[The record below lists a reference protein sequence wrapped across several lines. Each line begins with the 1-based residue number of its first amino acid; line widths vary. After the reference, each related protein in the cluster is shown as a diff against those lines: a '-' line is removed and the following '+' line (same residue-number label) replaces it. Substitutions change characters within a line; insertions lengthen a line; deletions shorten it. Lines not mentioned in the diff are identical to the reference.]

1 MQELINQEAG
11 PASRSEMGKATD
23 KKFVLVGTHRVRP
36 PEETLARVEPF
47 LPRIGITRV
56 AEITQLDELGIP
68 VFQAIRPN
76 SRNVSVSQGKGITKL
91 LAKVSAIMESIESW
105 HAEQPELASTRAT
118 IGEMASHLPYSIYD
132 LNLSKHHLIH
142 DNLEL
147 EWFPARRL
155 DTSEETFVPAD
166 YIRLDF
172 TTTRDWLLP
181 TFYTTSNGLASGN
194 ILEEAILHGLYEVI
208 ERDTFERARIG
219 GCSKTPIDPSTVD
232 GAASASVLELL
243 WRAKASVEIFSAVG
257 PTGIGCFEANITSPT
272 YPIKASGYGCH
283 LDRDVA
289 LSRALTEAAQSR
301 LSIISGARDDI
312 RHHAYVGIRNRRPA
326 VRSFITQPLTDFR
339 QTPSAP
345 HSYLTADLNEVI
357 RRVCSVTAPPPLV
370 VDLTRQELN
379 IPVAYVI
386 VPTFRFLETLQ

>member
-1 MQELINQEAG
+1 VQELIKQERES
-11 PASRSEMGKATD
+11 ASHPQMGNATD
-23 KKFVLVGTHRVRP
+23 KKIVFVGTHRVRA
-36 PEETLARVEPF
+36 PEETLARVEPL
-47 LPRIGITRV
+47 LPRVGITRV

-76 SRNVSVSQGKGITKL
+76 SRNVSVSQGKGITRP
-91 LAKVSAIMESIESW
+91 LAKVSAIMESVESW
-105 HAEQPELASTRAT
+105 HAEQPQLASTRARVA
-118 IGEMASHLPYSIYD
+118 EMAQRLPYSIYD
-132 LNLSKHHLIH
+132 LNLSKHHLLH

-172 TTTRDWLLP
+172 TATRQWLLP

-194 ILEEAILHGLYEVI
+194 TLEEAILHGLYEVI
-208 ERDTFERARIG
+208 ERDTFERVRTGTCA
-219 GCSKTPIDPSTVD
+219 KTPVDASTVD

-243 WRAKASVEIFSAVG
+243 WRARVSVEIFSAVG
-257 PTGIGCFEANITSPT
+257 PGGIGCFEASITSAA
-272 YPIKASGYGCH
+272 YPIKAAGYGCH

-326 VRSFITQPLTDFR
+326 ARSTITQPSTDFR
-339 QTPSAP
+339 QTPSSP
-345 HSYLTADLNEVI
+345 HSSLRADLDEVI
-357 RRVCSVTAPPPLV
+357 ARVHAVTSFPPLV
-370 VDLTRQELN
+370 VDLTRQDLN
-379 IPVAYVI
+379 IPVAFVV